1 MIDNMCENVDRSL
14 EHGSR
19 GDRECIFTHSQN
31 FFSRTRRDK
40 MQFICTLLQFA
51 VVDTIFSKSMEP
63 QLNLEHWKDYD
74 LKKC

>member
-1 MIDNMCENVDRSL
+1 MCENVDRSL

-40 MQFICTLLQFA
+40 MQIICTLLQFA
-51 VVDTIFSKSMEP
+51 VVDMIFLKIYGTTTKP
-63 QLNLEHWKDYD
+63 RTLER
-74 LKKC
+74 L

>member
-40 MQFICTLLQFA
+40 MQIICTLLQFA
-51 VVDTIFSKSMEP
+51 VVDMIF
-63 QLNLEHWKDYD
+63 
-74 LKKC
+74 